1 MRYTVKGGP
10 TTYPVS
16 EEELAAWLRIEGP
29 CNDPKFL
36 FALETATQAVIS
48 YSGRAML
55 EQDYTIQFDEYPGT
69 GTKTLG
75 LEKLDLRPVEW
86 IELPYPPLISVT
98 QVSVKD
104 VDGNITVIPSAE
116 YRVDNFSEPGRLQFY
131 GNPVG
136 FRDLL
141 TITYKAGYGS
151 RDQVPFG
158 MRQAV
163 LTAAAYAYDHFGQ
176 CDAGSVIQ
184 ESGAAALLTPYK
196 VMRL

>member
-16 EEELAAWLRIEGP
+16 EEELAAWLRIDGP

-48 YSGRAML
+48 YSGRALL

-75 LEKLDLRPVEW
+75 LDKQMLRPDEW
-86 IELPYPPLISVT
+86 VELPYPPLIEVVQVT
-98 QVSVKD
+98 TTD
-104 VDGNITVIPSAE
+104 VDGNVTIVPSTD

-131 GNPVG
+131 TFPVG
-136 FRDLL
+136 YRDLL
-141 TITYKAGYGS
+141 TVTYKAGYGS

-158 MRQAV
+158 IRQAV
-163 LTAAAYAYDHFGQ
+163 LTAAAYAYEHFGQ
-176 CDAGSVIQ
+176 CDAGSIIQ
-184 ESGAAALLTPYK
+184 ESGAAALLIPYRM
-196 VMRL
+196 MRL

>member
-55 EQDYTIQFDEYPGT
+55 EQEYSIQFDEYPGT

-75 LEKLDLRPVEW
+75 LERLDLRPVEW
-86 IELPYPPLISVT
+86 IDLPYPPLISVD
-98 QVSVKD
+98 QVSTKD
-104 VDGNITVIPSAE
+104 VDGNVTVIPSSE
-116 YRVDNFSEPGRLQFY
+116 YRVDDFSEPGRLQFY
-131 GNPVG
+131 GNPVN

-151 RDQVPFG
+151 RDDVPFG

-176 CDAGSVIQ
+176 CDAGSIIQ
-184 ESGAAALLTPYK
+184 ESGAAALLIPYRM
-196 VMRL
+196 MRL